1 MNRLKIYRR
10 CLIAALLLAVMT
22 LGIYGFY
29 YMSNQVPDEIRIS
42 EEETQTLDLGLK
54 EVSVRVVKREKV
66 IPGGIPVGIYLET
79 QGVPYRRQT
88 GCSVSLQ
95 GRQFSL
101 EIIFWR

>member
-42 EEETQTLDLGLK
+42 EEETQTILD
-54 EVSVRVVKREKV
+54 
-66 IPGGIPVGIYLET
+66 
-79 QGVPYRRQT
+79 
-88 GCSVSLQ
+88 
-95 GRQFSL
+95 
-101 EIIFWR
+101 

>member
-10 CLIAALLLAVMT
+10 CLIAVLLLAVMT

-66 IPGGIPVGIYLET
+66 IPGGIPV
-79 QGVPYRRQT
+79 VRMPYRRQT

-95 GRQFSL
+95 GRQFSP

>member
-66 IPGGIPVGIYLET
+66 IP
-79 QGVPYRRQT
+79 
-88 GCSVSLQ
+88 
-95 GRQFSL
+95 
-101 EIIFWR
+101 